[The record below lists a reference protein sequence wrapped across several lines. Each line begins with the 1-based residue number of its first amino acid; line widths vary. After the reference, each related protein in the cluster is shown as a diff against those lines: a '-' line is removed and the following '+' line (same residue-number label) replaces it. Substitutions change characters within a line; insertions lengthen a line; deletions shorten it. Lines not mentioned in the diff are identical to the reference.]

1 MNILENIKYYAAT
14 SESRIAIKSGD
25 SVLTYKQLEEYSN
38 RLAAWI
44 NRNLSSNKVPI
55 VVYGHKNPYM
65 VVCFLACVK
74 SGRAYCPQDI
84 SIPDTRVMD
93 TAECVNPE
101 VIFKVEGDMDF
112 DGYNVKNLDSIKKI
126 IEEEQEEY
134 CPEWA
139 TKPEDTY
146 EEQLNAVL
154 NTYDYLLT
162 QELKGAVAILKRYFL
177 SDAANQADTLLALTT
192 EGSDCALSIVE
203 QPPLDGTKIALWVY
217 LLTDVQTQVLHNG
230 LFEVKHSAYRHFWGG
245 SAFNRAAN
253 SEYQTR
259 LLLNDYVMQL
269 MEQGCKLADN
279 CIRTWFFVQN
289 VDVNYAG
296 VVKARNEVFVTQNL
310 TEKTHYISSTGI
322 DGRHADPKVLVQMDT
337 YAVAGMQPEQ
347 IHFLYAPTH
356 LNPTYEYGVS
366 FERGTYVDYGDR
378 RQVFISGTAS
388 INNKGDVV
396 YPGNI
401 RKQTERMW
409 ENVETLLKEAYC
421 TFEDLGQMIV
431 YLRDIADY
439 TVVKAMYD
447 KRFPHT
453 PKVFV
458 HAPVC
463 RPGWLIEMECMGVKA
478 CKNKDYASF

>member
-1 MNILENIKYYAAT
+1 MNNKKQQNIK
-14 SESRIAIKSGD
+14 SEKT
-25 SVLTYKQLEEYSN
+25 LTE
-38 RLAAWI
+38 
-44 NRNLSSNKVPI
+44 
-55 VVYGHKNPYM
+55 
-65 VVCFLACVK
+65 
-74 SGRAYCPQDI
+74 
-84 SIPDTRVMD
+84 
-93 TAECVNPE
+93 
-101 VIFKVEGDMDF
+101 IFK
-112 DGYNVKNLDSIKKI
+112 YNAGGEASEYHI
-126 IEEEQEEY
+126 IIHS
-134 CPEWA
+134 

-269 MEQGCKLADN
+269 MEQSCKLADN

-337 YAVAGMQPEQ
+337 YAVAGLQPEQ

-388 INNKGDVV
+388 INNKGEVVYPGNIRKQTERMWENVETHLNPTYEYGVSFERGTYVDYGDRRQVFISGTASINNKGEVV

-409 ENVETLLKEAYC
+409 ENVETLLKEADC
-421 TFEDLGQMIV
+421 TFEDLGQIIV

-463 RPGWLIEMECMGVKA
+463 RPGWLIEMECMGVKE
-478 CKNKDYASF
+478 CKNKEYAPF